1 MTGKDDVS
9 LKFEDVANGVENALR
24 REFGSAAEIE
34 RVQQDN
40 DKAIFGFTVDG
51 YSYSLMVNATP

>member
-9 LKFEDVANGVENALR
+9 LKFEDVANGVEEALR
-24 REFGSAAEIE
+24 RQFGGAAEIE
-34 RVQQDN
+34 RIQQHN
-40 DKAIFGFTVDG
+40 DSATFGLVVDG